1 MGKGF
6 YLFLCG
12 VMLLGNLL
20 AQSEEC
26 PMPKSKKAKK
36 KYNEAIDVIRSDKP
50 KAKKLLLEAIEIEP
64 NFAQAYNILAEM
76 IVKSRK
82 NLLEA
87 EEFLSQTVSICPDL
101 NPMNFFYLG
110 SIQFGNKKFKDA
122 EIYLEKFVRY
132 NVGKPKDQNDARQMI
147 AGCQFFVSGFSN
159 PVPFKPEVLADVS
172 SEADEYL
179 PVITPD
185 QQYLYFTRRT
195 NEKERGVF
203 GERDIKVERFNFSKN
218 LASFRFDKGNPMP
231 IPFNKNNNEGGATL
245 TADNKTMY
253 FTICKPEG
261 DGINCDIWFS
271 QQLNNGLW
279 SEIKNAGPKINGKA
293 SWDSQPS
300 ISSDGKLLFFASD
313 RLGGLGEID
322 IYMCEKND
330 KGDWSEPQNL
340 GNTINT
346 TGSEK
351 SPFFHSDGKT
361 LYFSSNGQTGYGGY
375 DIYFS
380 KLEKDGKWTK
390 PKNIGYPINSEKEDL
405 GFFVST
411 DGQKGYFASDK
422 LNGKGGWDIYAFDLY
437 SGARPDKVLFL
448 SGTLKDEQNK
458 VITDAKVEIKNAVT
472 REIKTIDVDSS
483 GYYVAVVAFNEDQ
496 LITVKKEG
504 KAFESSYYSA
514 KDSTLGTFSN
524 NKTQLKDIK
533 AGTSYT
539 IKDIKYETNS
549 DAINTQIQTLLDEF
563 ADYLQLNKTI
573 KISIYG
579 HTDNVGLAEK
589 NQELSTQRAKSVF
602 DYLIKK
608 GVNTSRLS
616 YKGFGASKPV
626 VSNNTEAGRSRN
638 RRTEFFIVSK

>member
-1 MGKGF
+1 MCKGF
-6 YLFLCG
+6 RLILIGLFLLKSL
-12 VMLLGNLL
+12 V
-20 AQSEEC
+20 AQDDEC
-26 PMPKSKKAKK
+26 PMPKNKKAVK
-36 KYNEAIDVIRSDKP
+36 KYNEAIDNIRSDKA
-50 KAKKLLLEAIEIEP
+50 KAKKLLLEAVEIES
-64 NFAQAYNILAEM
+64 NFAQAYNVLAEM
-76 IVKSRK
+76 IVKSKK
-82 NLLEA
+82 NLTDA
-87 EEFLSQTVSICPDL
+87 EEFLSQVISICPDL
-101 NPMNFFYLG
+101 NPMNFYYLG
-110 SIQFGNKKFKDA
+110 SIHFGNKKYKDA
-122 EIYLEKFVRY
+122 EIYLEKFIRY
-132 NVGKPKDQNDARQMI
+132 NIGKPKDQSDAREMLT
-147 AGCQFFVSGFSN
+147 ACSFYVSGYSN
-159 PVPFKPEVLADVS
+159 PVPFKPEVLPDVS

-185 QQYLYFTRRT
+185 QQYIYFTRRT
-195 NEKERGVF
+195 NEKERGVY
-203 GERDIKVERFNFSKN
+203 GERDIKVERFSFGKN
-218 LASFRFDKGNPMP
+218 QSSFRFEKGVPMTT
-231 IPFNKNNNEGGATL
+231 PFNKNNNEGGATL

-253 FTICKPEG
+253 FTICKTES

-271 QQLNNGLW
+271 QQLNNGQW
-279 SEIKNAGPKINGKA
+279 SEIKNAGPKVNGKS

-322 IYMCEKND
+322 IYYCEKNE
-330 KGDWSEPQNL
+330 KGEWSEAKNL
-340 GNTINT
+340 GAIINT
-346 TGSEK
+346 PGSEK

-361 LYFSSNGQTGYGGY
+361 LYFSSNGHIGFGGY

-422 LNGKGGWDIYAFDLY
+422 LSGKGGWDIYAFDLY

-472 REIKTIDVDSS
+472 KEIKTIDVDSS
-483 GYYVAVVAFNEDQ
+483 GNYVAVVAFNEDQ
-496 LITVKKEG
+496 VVTVKKEG

-514 KDSTLGTFSN
+514 KDSTIGTFSN

-533 AGTSYT
+533 AGASYT
-539 IKDIKYETNS
+539 IKDIRYETNS
-549 DAINTQIQTLLDEF
+549 DELNAQIKALLDEF

-589 NQELSTQRAKSVF
+589 NLELSNQRAKGVYE
-602 DYLIKK
+602 YLISK
-608 GVNTSRLS
+608 GVDNSRLN
-616 YKGFGASKPV
+616 YKGFGSTKPL
-626 VSNNTEAGRSRN
+626 VSNNTEAGRAKN